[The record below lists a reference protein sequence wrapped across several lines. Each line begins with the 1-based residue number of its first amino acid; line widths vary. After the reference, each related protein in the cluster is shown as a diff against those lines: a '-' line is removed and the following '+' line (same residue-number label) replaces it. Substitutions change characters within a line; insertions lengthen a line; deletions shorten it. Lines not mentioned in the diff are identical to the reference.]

1 MALAKGKQ
9 REGSKMKRPQVG
21 ISQGIMFGLGI
32 GTSYGFLSGA
42 ILPSMGVGLLF
53 GLAVGLLFPEASKK

>member
-1 MALAKGKQ
+1 
-9 REGSKMKRPQVG
+9 MKKPQVG
-21 ISQGIMFGLGI
+21 VSQGLMFGLGI

-53 GLAVGLLFPEASKK
+53 GLAVGLLFPEAAKK